1 MGSKTQTDLRQESV
15 HTSDDID
22 IGDIEATNK
31 NTIVVK
37 RGILHVHYYYIPTDV
52 VEGWDEQVVWLTI
65 TEKEV
70 KEKYEKNDEPGT
82 SNYYTNNQGYDDFD
96 SEKIPFISSIQ
107 KKGRK

>member
-1 MGSKTQTDLRQESV
+1 MSSRTKTDLLQESV
-15 HTSDDID
+15 HTSDDVD

-37 RGILHVHYYYIPTDV
+37 RGIIHVHYYYIPIEV

-70 KEKYEKNDEPGT
+70 KEKYERDNEPDT
-82 SNYYTNNQGYDDFD
+82 ANYYTKNQGYDDFD
-96 SEKIPFISSIQ
+96 SEKIPFVASIP